1 MFRGEKKPGLY
12 TPGVDLRAKVTLLAE
27 GARGSVTQVCP
38 KWMDSGPVLCAH
50 VRPKWMDSGSVL
62 CVHVRPKWMD
72 SGSVSCVHVWPA
84 ECVNVH
90 VCVCMC
96 VCVYWVWF

>member
-50 VRPKWMDSGSVL
+50 VRPKWMDSGSV
-62 CVHVRPKWMD
+62 
-72 SGSVSCVHVWPA
+72 SCVHVWPA